1 MERPHYFISDGP
13 RVGHG
18 EETSSAGRQDER
30 ALASAGDNVG
40 AILSSCIPTPTFFF
54 LTKIL
59 QYRVQGR
66 VRGRAAEAPSWLDV
80 AMACFHLKNED
91 YSR

>member
-1 MERPHYFISDGP
+1 MRHHEQEVEPKQRRGCTLRAVERPHYFISDGP

-30 ALASAGDNVG
+30 ALASAGDYVG

-54 LTKIL
+54 
-59 QYRVQGR
+59 
-66 VRGRAAEAPSWLDV
+66 
-80 AMACFHLKNED
+80 
-91 YSR
+91 